1 MRKNI
6 KTLLAGVAALLLATE
21 AARANEFVVFL
32 QKDNEK
38 ASVAFATMGMS
49 CAEALESHERN
60 RKCGTWLMYVPP
72 GGGEPWRIVWIGC
85 LSAVSKIHCPP
96 NMVGKLPYHSL
107 ETPES
112 GKTC

>member
-1 MRKNI
+1 MKI
-6 KTLLAGVAALLLATE
+6 HAFIAGVAALYLATG
-21 AARANEFVVFL
+21 AARANEFVLIL

-49 CAEALESHERN
+49 CAESLESHERN
-60 RKCGTWLMYVPP
+60 RKAGTWLMYVPP
-72 GGGEPWRIVWIGC
+72 EGGDSWRIIWIAC

-96 NMVGKLPYHSL
+96 NMVGKLPYHSP
-107 ETPES
+107 EPAES